1 MYVFSV
7 IVFYYSAFTT
17 VFHKLQDGCVVAGV
31 KTVVEPH
38 VDVNRVLERE
48 FADLLPFHLCPDEFV
63 PILRVLLPFRPVLP
77 GVIGVQPEPLVPCGF
92 SLFCGGIRD
101 DEFTVCH
108 CRCRISREWFPPTF
122 RPWRCVLPLWRRIP
136 PHKRYTLPR
145 RCRNPYSCRALSR
158 FCRS

>member
-7 IVFYYSAFTT
+7 IVFDYSAFATI
-17 VFHKLQDGCVVAGV
+17 FHKFQNGCVVAGV

-48 FADLLPFHLCPDEFV
+48 FANLLPFHLCPDEFV
-63 PILRVLLPFRPVLP
+63 PILRVLLAFRPVFP
-77 GVIGVQPEPLVPCGF
+77 GVIGIQAEPFAPCGF
-92 SLFCGGIRD
+92 SFFGGGIRD

-108 CRCRISREWFPPTF
+108 YRYRISREWLPSTF
-122 RPWRCVLPLWRRIP
+122 RSWQCVLPLWRRIQP
-136 PHKRYTLPR
+136 RTRYTLPR
-145 RCRNPYSCRALSR
+145 RCRNPRSCRALSR